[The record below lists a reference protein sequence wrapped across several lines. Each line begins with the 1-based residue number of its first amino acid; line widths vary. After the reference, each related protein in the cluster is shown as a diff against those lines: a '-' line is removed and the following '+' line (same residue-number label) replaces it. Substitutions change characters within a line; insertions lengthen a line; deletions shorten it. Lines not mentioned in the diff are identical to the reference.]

1 MLLLD
6 TIVVS
11 ELRKVK
17 AGKADK
23 NVARWSK
30 SVEANELFISV
41 ITLQELEGGV
51 LLMERKDKKQGAL
64 LRAWLDDHV
73 IPAFAGRTL
82 SIDATIAKKCA
93 ELSVASPRSYRDS
106 FIAATALAHQMTLVT
121 RDVGDFEIMN
131 VTLLNPWNKP

>member
-1 MLLLD
+1 VLLLD
-6 TIVVS
+6 TNVVS

-41 ITLQELEGGV
+41 ITLQELELGV

-64 LRAWLDDHV
+64 LRYWLDDHV

-93 ELSVASPRSYRDS
+93 ELSVDSPRPYRDS
-106 FIAATALAHQMTLVT
+106 FIAATALVHQMTLVT
-121 RDVGDFEIMN
+121 RDVGDFEIMS
-131 VTLLNPWNKP
+131 VTLLNPWEKP

>member
-1 MLLLD
+1 VLLLD
-6 TIVVS
+6 TNVVS

-41 ITLQELEGGV
+41 ITLQELELGV

-73 IPAFAGRTL
+73 IPAFAGRAL

-93 ELSVASPRSYRDS
+93 ELSVASPRPYRDS
-106 FIAATALAHQMTLVT
+106 FIAATALVHQMTLVT
-121 RDVGDFEIMN
+121 RDVGDFEIMS
-131 VTLLNPWNKP
+131 VTLLNPWVKP

>member
-1 MLLLD
+1 VLLLD
-6 TIVVS
+6 TNVVS

-41 ITLQELEGGV
+41 ITLQEIELGV

-64 LRAWLDDHV
+64 LRSWLDDHV

-93 ELSVASPRSYRDS
+93 ELSVASPRPYRDS
-106 FIAATALAHQMTLVT
+106 FIAATALVHQMTLVT
-121 RDVGDFEIMN
+121 RDVGDFETMS
-131 VTLLNPWNKP
+131 VALLNPWDKP